1 MLLMIIT
8 VIGVLLLL
16 AGLSSNLIF
25 PAKYVKNSETCR
37 LTPTVFPKVD
47 PSSCQ
52 ATDDGEPDS
61 MYNPIN
67 PNTGAQYKIDIIG
80 LSKVIRMWGL
90 IVLIPCLAIY
100 GYRRFKK

>member
-8 VIGVLLLL
+8 VIGVILLL

-37 LTPTVFPKVD
+37 LTPAVFPKVD
-47 PSSCQ
+47 PSLCQ
-52 ATDDGEPDS
+52 DIDEPDS
-61 MYNPIN
+61 LYNPIN

-90 IVLIPCLAIY
+90 IILVPCVAIY
-100 GYRRFKK
+100 GYRKFKK